1 MKTRYLLTVL
11 SGVALLSAATSCND
25 WLKEEAPGTT
35 NLNDFF
41 TSGTTA
47 IQTANACYT
56 PLAWEYNTTYFPEWF
71 IGDVASDDALKG
83 GQNTT
88 DMADAYDIENFKT
101 NPNNGLLL
109 DFYRAQYQ
117 GIARCNL
124 ALQQVPAVEPD
135 ETMTQE
141 RKDCLLGEVHFMR
154 AYYYFRLVRIFGG
167 VPYVDFVIDS
177 SNEWQQP
184 RATADEVYQKI
195 IDDLL
200 IAEPLLWN
208 KSKYADEDLG
218 RVTKGAAQAMLLKVY
233 LYMHDYENAY
243 KWGKTFMEQQYN
255 TGEYSLCLN
264 YPDNFTLAGENG
276 PESVFEIQYMEDPT
290 SDYGEGFGFTRGTFT
305 TVLTRSRALSLQ
317 GVEGWGFNHPTQ
329 DLYDEFE
336 TNVVDTDGDGIADGP
351 DPRRDWTIYAPTA
364 EEIASNP
371 EYTYLGSYYSNFKT
385 AFYENGA
392 YYILTHATRSPLN
405 YRLIRLS
412 DVMLMY
418 AEAAVHQSD
427 PVTATT
433 MLNNV
438 RSRVGMPAY
447 GSYQV
452 QSDWEMPADGDGS
465 DLLRAICHERRV
477 ELAMEGHR
485 WFDLCRWGIVYDVM
499 DKDKGSYGSHESAEA
514 RAEMASFIEG
524 KNELFPIPAEE
535 INLNPM
541 EQNPGY

>member
-336 TNVVDTDGDGIADGP
+336 QG

-427 PVTATT
+427 TGTATT
-433 MLNNV
+433 ILNNV

>member
-1 MKTRYLLTVL
+1 MKTRYILTVL
-11 SGVALLSAATSCND
+11 GGMALLSAATSCND

-35 NLNDFF
+35 NLDDFY
-41 TSGTTA
+41 TSGATA
-47 IQTANACYT
+47 IQNINACYP
-56 PLAWEYNTTYFPEWF
+56 PLAWEYNSTYFSEWF
-71 IGDVASDDALKG
+71 IGDIASDDALKG
-83 GQNTT
+83 GQTT
-88 DMADAYDIENFKT
+88 SDMADAYDIENFKT
-101 NPNNGLLL
+101 NANNGLLL

-124 ALQQVPAVEPD
+124 ALQQVPDVDPD
-135 ETMTQE
+135 DTMTQE
-141 RKDCLLGEVHFMR
+141 RKDCLLGEAYFLR

-184 RATADEVYQKI
+184 RATADYVYEKI
-195 IDDLL
+195 IADLL
-200 IAEPLLWN
+200 LAEPLLWN
-208 KSKYADEDLG
+208 KSQYADEDLG
-218 RVTKGAAQAMLLKVY
+218 RATKGAAQAMLLKVY

-243 KWGKTFMEQQYN
+243 KWGTTFMEQQYN
-255 TGEYSLCLN
+255 TGEYSLCPN

-305 TVLTRSRALSLQ
+305 TILTRSRAASL
-317 GVEGWGFNHPTQ
+317 GGNAGWGFNHPTH
-329 DLYDEFE
+329 DLYNEFE
-336 TNVVDTDGDGIADGP
+336 QG
-351 DPRRDWTIYAPTA
+351 DPRRDWTISQP
-364 EEIASNP
+364 EQSEIEANSDL
-371 EYTYLGSYYSNFKT
+371 TYLGSYYNNAKTEFK
-385 AFYENGA
+385 ENGA
-392 YYILTHATRSPLN
+392 YYVLAHATRSPLN

-418 AEAAVHQSD
+418 AEAAVHQGD
-427 PVTATT
+427 TGTATT

-438 RSRVGMPAY
+438 RSRVGMPTY
-447 GSYQV
+447 GNYQV
-452 QSDWEMPADGDGS
+452 QSDWEMPSDGDGS

-485 WFDLCRWGIVYDVM
+485 WFDLCRWGIAYDVM
-499 DKDKGSYGSHESAEA
+499 DKDNGTYGSHESAEA

-524 KNELFPIPAEE
+524 KHELFPIPAEE

>member
-1 MKTRYLLTVL
+1 ML